1 MRRLR
6 DARYSS
12 RVGRARSNRRSAGRK
27 GHRLADAPNTN
38 CELGLTMA
46 PESCEQPLLDYF
58 RFPLV
63 LVLAIP
69 IALFLVA
76 AVVCRSSMSWVAAG
90 TMLVLTAVG
99 FYNAGMSTPSLW
111 SPLASAA
118 PVTVPALV
126 LAVFHQL
133 AASRKSS
140 NQTMPR

>member
-1 MRRLR
+1 MPGI
-6 DARYSS
+6 
-12 RVGRARSNRRSAGRK
+12 RVAWAVLAVIAVALGVRATDWPM
-27 GHRLADAPNTN
+27 LQITN